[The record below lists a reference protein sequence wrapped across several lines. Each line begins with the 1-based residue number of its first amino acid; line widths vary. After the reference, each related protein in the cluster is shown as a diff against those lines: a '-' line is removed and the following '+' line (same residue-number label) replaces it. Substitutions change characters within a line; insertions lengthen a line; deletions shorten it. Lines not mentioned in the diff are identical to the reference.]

1 MIVYLEFSVAANFPP
16 TVGFSTV
23 RTGMYLYHNLQI
35 EPNVVISVHTHHL
48 PTTMAPAVS
57 TAACTV
63 TALEG
68 ELVVEREESTRL
80 DARIAALQRDK
91 EAGTQANRDKDRRI
105 RELEE
110 ELVEVRAMVIAQLQA
125 QVNQAVD
132 VLSPFVPRHVRDDQ
146 DMDGA

>member
-1 MIVYLEFSVAANFPP
+1 
-16 TVGFSTV
+16 
-23 RTGMYLYHNLQI
+23 
-35 EPNVVISVHTHHL
+35 
-48 PTTMAPAVS
+48 MAPAVS
-57 TAACTV
+57 TDDCTV

-110 ELVEVRAMVIAQLQA
+110 ELVEVRAMAIAQLQA

-132 VLSPFVPRHVRDDQ
+132 VLSPFVPRHV
-146 DMDGA
+146 DGA